1 MHAGSSKSE
10 TTLDTQH
17 SRLHVGVSASCSHDG
32 PSHIQ
37 VRRHRRTQFL
47 SGRQQPSC
55 LYIFAAALSA
65 DRSFQQLTVAVEA
78 KVVSCPFIETP
89 VACAVLEP
97 IVCFIDAKHGSGAL
111 LRGVPLPVKAR
122 AAWCSRDRAVR
133 QPASMDAP
141 HGSSPYFLLD
151 WGLRLRRSTPVRHA
165 PPSLIPQHPSPG
177 SPSRTYRR

>member
-1 MHAGSSKSE
+1 MRVKNGVEPITSPAGI
-10 TTLDTQH
+10 DRGG
-17 SRLHVGVSASCSHDG
+17 SRRKPPKAVAQRASLEASRCMPEHQKAKRRLTRNTVAYMSAFPLLAPMTG
-32 PSHIQ
+32 Q

-97 IVCFIDAKHGSGAL
+97 IVCS
-111 LRGVPLPVKAR
+111 
-122 AAWCSRDRAVR
+122 
-133 QPASMDAP
+133 
-141 HGSSPYFLLD
+141 
-151 WGLRLRRSTPVRHA
+151 
-165 PPSLIPQHPSPG
+165 
-177 SPSRTYRR
+177 